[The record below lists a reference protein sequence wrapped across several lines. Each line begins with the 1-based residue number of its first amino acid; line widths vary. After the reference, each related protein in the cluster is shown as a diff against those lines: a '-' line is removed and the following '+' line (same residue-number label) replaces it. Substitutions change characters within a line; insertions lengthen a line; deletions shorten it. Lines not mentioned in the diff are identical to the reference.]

1 MTTVVPDRK
10 GIRRLRRFER
20 AACEKEFDGTIPW
33 DSEEAIAAHEALYN
47 EYDRA
52 EELMLQHLNDQAL
65 RIHDLEEKYAALYR
79 DYEKLLHLPKEQL

>member
-20 AACEKEFDGTIPW
+20 AACEKAFDGTIPW

-52 EELMLQHLNDQAL
+52 EELMLRHLNVQAL
-65 RIHDLEEKYAALYR
+65 RIVDLGERLEATLNDLRYWQENASL
-79 DYEKLLHLPKEQL
+79 

>member
-1 MTTVVPDRK
+1 MTTVVPDRL

-20 AACEKEFDGTIPW
+20 AAYDKAFDGTIPW

-52 EELMLQHLNDQAL
+52 EKMLIDHLNEQAL
-65 RIHDLEEKYAALYR
+65 TIVDLMERLRAAEHRETRIYP
-79 DYEKLLHLPKEQL
+79 EKL

>member
-20 AACEKEFDGTIPW
+20 AACEKAFDGTIPW

-52 EELMLQHLNDQAL
+52 EKMLIDHLNEQAL
-65 RIHDLEEKYAALYR
+65 RIHDLEEKLAAAR
-79 DYEKLLHLPKEQL
+79 RSMVR